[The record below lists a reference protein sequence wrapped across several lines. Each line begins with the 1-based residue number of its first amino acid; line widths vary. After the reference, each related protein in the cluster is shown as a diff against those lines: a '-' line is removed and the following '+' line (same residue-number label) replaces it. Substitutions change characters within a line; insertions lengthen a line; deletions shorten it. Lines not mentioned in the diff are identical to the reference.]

1 MPQPQESANALPQ
14 ETKATSDRGQQPNP
28 KIKPGSLDF
37 AMLWLLVFALSMI
50 LVSIVLSFQ
59 SPSFARWLS
68 AAGIVLASLSV
79 AFHSIMRTYAFAS
92 WVICFVAL
100 GILFPRLFLDLGLSP
115 NTGTGPSHGVK
126 LLPYLIQ
133 VAMFGM
139 GATLTFGDF
148 ARILQTPWPVA
159 VGFVLQFSCMP
170 LLGWSVSKLLQLP
183 PEIALGVIL
192 IGSCPGGVASN
203 VITYLAK
210 GNVALSV
217 TMTACT
223 TLAAPV
229 MTPLMVYLLAGK
241 SIPINYW
248 DMMVSI
254 FMTVFAPVVAG
265 LVCNVVL
272 TKMQMATKRA
282 EQILAMLSML
292 AICLVCG
299 VIASNSADAIR
310 SAGFVLV
317 LAVLL
322 HNNLGYLL
330 GYWGAKFSGCNE
342 ADSRTIAIEV
352 GLQNGGMA
360 ANLATTVI
368 KNTSAAVAPALFGP
382 LMNVT
387 GSVLAAWWSRSAKPS
402 GKDGLP

>member
-1 MPQPQESANALPQ
+1 M
-14 ETKATSDRGQQPNP
+14 
-28 KIKPGSLDF
+28 
-37 AMLWLLVFALSMI
+37 
-50 LVSIVLSFQ
+50 
-59 SPSFARWLS
+59 
-68 AAGIVLASLSV
+68 
-79 AFHSIMRTYAFAS
+79 Y
-92 WVICFVAL
+92 
-100 GILFPRLFLDLGLSP
+100 
-115 NTGTGPSHGVK
+115 
-126 LLPYLIQ
+126 
-133 VAMFGM
+133 GM
-139 GATLTFGDF
+139 GATLTFGDY

-183 PEIALGVIL
+183 PDIALGVIL

-223 TLAAPV
+223 TLAAPI
-229 MTPLMVYLLAGK
+229 MTPLMMFLLAGK

-254 FMTVFAPVVAG
+254 FMTVFVPVVAG

-272 TKMQMATKRA
+272 TRLQMATKRT
-282 EQILAMLSML
+282 EQGLAMLSML

-310 SAGFVLV
+310 NAGLVLV

-330 GYWGAKFSGCNE
+330 GYWGGRLAGCNE

-387 GSVLAAWWSRSAKPS
+387 GSVLAAWWSRSANSS
-402 GKDGLP
+402 GEKKLV